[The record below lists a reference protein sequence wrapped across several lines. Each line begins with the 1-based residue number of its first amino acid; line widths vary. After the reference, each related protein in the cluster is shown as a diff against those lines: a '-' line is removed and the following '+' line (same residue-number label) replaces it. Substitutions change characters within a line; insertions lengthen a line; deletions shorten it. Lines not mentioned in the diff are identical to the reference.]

1 MTRESR
7 GRPSSAPATRASNP
21 TAAWA
26 PLRHR
31 AFRVA
36 WLTFLGVQLV
46 NWSQTVGAVD
56 VIAEQS
62 SSVALLALVQTA
74 AMLPGLVLALP
85 AGVAADLI
93 DRRRLLIAI
102 VVSMAL
108 SMALLAALVAVD
120 AATPAVVL
128 LLTLALGAGV
138 ALSFPAF
145 TALIPDLVPARD
157 LAAGVTLV
165 GISINL
171 ARAIGPA
178 LAGLALA
185 LTGASTLFALL
196 TAALTAMA
204 LLLVTSPRPTHAPP
218 ARGQAWRAAMREG
231 VRFAR
236 TDRPLRNVLSRAALF
251 VVPGSALWA
260 VLPAVA
266 VQRLGLDA
274 AGFGGILA
282 ALGVGAVAGA
292 QLLPWLRA
300 RLSLDLLLRLG
311 TAYGAAELAL
321 LSVLESTPVI
331 VVSLVVAGAAWIAVL
346 SSLNTSAQLAAPAWV
361 RGRAL
366 SINQL
371 VLSGGLALGSAL
383 WGLVAEAAGLREALL
398 AAAVVLAASLLAAAR
413 WPVGASAQDD
423 EQRAGDEQREPE
435 QALGRQRG
443 GLEPEDPG
451 AVERG

>member
-1 MTRESR
+1 MR
-7 GRPSSAPATRASNP
+7 APAATK

-26 PLRHR
+26 PLRHP

-46 NWSQTVGAVD
+46 NWSETVGAVE
-56 VIAEQS
+56 VIASQS
-62 SSVALLALVQTA
+62 ESVALLALVQTA

-85 AGVAADLI
+85 AGVAADVI
-93 DRRRLLIAI
+93 DRRRLLVAI
-102 VVSMAL
+102 VVGMAAA
-108 SMALLAALVAVD
+108 MALLALLVDVG

-128 LLTLALGAGV
+128 LLTLAIGAGV

-145 TALIPDLVPARD
+145 TALIPDLVPRRD

-171 ARAIGPA
+171 ARALGPA
-178 LAGLALA
+178 IAGLALA
-185 LTGASTLFALL
+185 VVGASTLFAGL
-196 TAALTAMA
+196 AVALTAMA
-204 LLLVTSPRPTHAPP
+204 VLLLTSPRPATPPP
-218 ARGQAWRAAMREG
+218 ARGVAFGQAMREG
-231 VRFAR
+231 LGFAR
-236 TDRPLRNVLSRAALF
+236 MARPFRNVITRAGAF
-251 VVPGSALWA
+251 VLPGSALWA

-274 AGFGGILA
+274 AAFGGILA

-300 RLSLDLLLRLG
+300 RMSLDLLLRCG
-311 TAYGAAELAL
+311 TVYGAINLVLLA
-321 LSVLESTPVI
+321 VLTSTPLI
-331 VVSLVVAGAAWIAVL
+331 VASLVVAGAAWIAVL

-371 VLSGGLALGSAL
+371 VLSGGMAAGSAV
-383 WGLVAEAAGLREALL
+383 WGLVAETAGLRAALIA
-398 AAAVVLAASLLAAAR
+398 AAAVLTASLLGAAR
-413 WPVGASAQDD
+413 WPIGVSSAGDD
-423 EQRAGDEQREPE
+423 EQRAGDEQREAE
-435 QALGRQRG
+435 HALGRERG
-443 GLEPEDPG
+443 GLEAKDAG
-451 AVERG
+451 AVDQR

>member
-1 MTRESR
+1 MTAQ
-7 GRPSSAPATRASNP
+7 APTR

-26 PLRHR
+26 PLRHP

-46 NWSQTVGAVD
+46 NWSETVGAVE
-56 VIAEQS
+56 VIASQS
-62 SSVALLALVQTA
+62 DSVALLALVQTA

-85 AGVAADLI
+85 AGVAADVI
-93 DRRRLLIAI
+93 DRRRLLVAI
-102 VVSMAL
+102 VVGMAA
-108 SMALLAALVAVD
+108 SMALLAVLVELD

-128 LLTLALGAGV
+128 VLTLAVGAGV

-145 TALIPDLVPARD
+145 TALIPDLVPRRD

-171 ARAIGPA
+171 ARALGPA
-178 LAGLALA
+178 IAGVALA
-185 LTGASTLFALL
+185 VVGASTLFAGL
-196 TAALTAMA
+196 TAALAAMA
-204 LLLVTSPRPTHAPP
+204 ILLLTSPRPKTAPP
-218 ARGQAWRAAMREG
+218 ARGQRWGEAMREG
-231 VRFAR
+231 LRFAR
-236 TDRPLRNVLSRAALF
+236 TARPFRNVITRAGAF

-274 AGFGGILA
+274 AAFGGILA
-282 ALGVGAVAGA
+282 ALGAGAVAGA

-300 RLSLDLLLRLG
+300 RMSLDALLRCG
-311 TAYGAAELAL
+311 TVYGALNLILLA
-321 LSVLESTPVI
+321 VLTSTPLI
-331 VVSLVVAGAAWIAVL
+331 VASLVVAGAAWIAVL

-371 VLSGGLALGSAL
+371 VLSGGLALGSAV
-383 WGLVAEAAGLREALL
+383 WGLIAEVAGLRAALI
-398 AAAVVLAASLLAAAR
+398 AAAVVLTASLLGAKR
-413 WPVGASAQDD
+413 WPIGAGSAEHD
-423 EQRAGDEQREPE
+423 EQRPGDEQDEADQP
-435 QALGRQRG
+435 LGRQGG
-443 GLEPEDPG
+443 GLEPEDAGP
-451 AVERG
+451 VERG